1 MTENLAKIVRVLRK
15 EEQGLWIR
23 EIHRRTGLN
32 PALVKYYVER
42 NPEMFDV
49 ISPQETARKPIVTLV
64 KLKPGALTKP
74 GRVLSRILKETAD
87 K

>member
-1 MTENLAKIVRVLRK
+1 MNENLAKIIGILRK

-42 NPEMFDV
+42 NPELFEV
-49 ISPQETARKPIVTLV
+49 ISPQETARKPIFTLV
-64 KLKPGALTKP
+64 KLKPGGLTKP
-74 GRVLSRILKETAD
+74 GMVLSRILKEAVE